1 LRRLLYHIFQFGGEA
16 VKAVIVC
23 QLDSSNSR
31 LVRRM
36 SALEGVLAL
45 DNEVLAEQRATRC
58 WHIFAARDILVL
70 NGGRDLLHHFLAQT
84 RIRLHGRC
92 IFYRLVKHN
101 PDDLDKRTPVRL
113 GLRFV
118 RPCDDVVR
126 DRVEVLRREAM
137 EKCRDLTFDKRRR
150 VTPWSEVRYKLFV
163 ETPDRDLAPWVPP
176 ASWMVARHPP
186 DSSIK

>member
-1 LRRLLYHIFQFGGEA
+1 MPELRRLLYHIFQFGGDEA

-45 DNEVLAEQRATRC
+45 DKEVLAEQRATRC
-58 WHIFAARDILVL
+58 WHICADLDVLVL
-70 NGGRDLLHHFLAQT
+70 DGGRDLVHHFSAQT
-84 RIRLHGRC
+84 RIRLQGRC
-92 IFYRLVKHN
+92 IVCRLVKHD

-113 GLRFV
+113 GLSFV

-126 DRVEVLRREAM
+126 DRVEVLRREGI

-150 VTPWSEVRYKLFV
+150 VTPWSEVRYKLRV
-163 ETPDRDLAPWVPP
+163 EVPDRDLGPWVPP
-176 ASWMVARHPP
+176 AA
-186 DSSIK
+186 